1 MRFVFTALLLLVAA
15 PAFAQDMPLSM
26 FLLDG
31 EGWTKP
37 TTLRLAT
44 VQRPREI
51 EGRRPRA
58 EALSPDGGTLFAE
71 HPGGKAVWAYRVG
84 RDGELS
90 GGEPYCP
97 LRRRIGQEQV
107 AVTGLTT
114 DTAGRVYAATPDG
127 VQVFDPTGRMCG
139 VLALPA
145 KGDTGSIR
153 WAGAKKDRLA
163 LQVGNAWYVRK
174 MNATGTR

>member
-31 EGWTKP
+31 ETWAKVADSPGP
-37 TTLRLAT
+37 LAPP
-44 VQRPREI
+44 PRDVA
-51 EGRRPRA
+51 GHRTGVVT
-58 EALSPDGGTLFAE
+58 LSPDGGTLFAE

-84 RDGELS
+84 QDGELS

-97 LRRRIGQEQV
+97 LRRRISQEQV

-139 VLALPA
+139 VLILPA
-145 KGDTGSIR
+145 KGAVGRIG
-153 WAGAKKDRLA
+153 WAGPEKHLLVLR
-163 LQVGNAWYVRK
+163 VGDAWYARK
-174 MNATGTR
+174 LNATGTR